1 MEDTMM
7 KKLAASLVMSSFAAS
22 AAEAQERP
30 TGRIAPPEVYAVAP
44 ALGDYTDDLL
54 FGDVWQ
60 RDELAPRDRSIVTVS
75 ALIASGRIAQVGG
88 HVGRALDNGVTPGE
102 IGEIITQLAFYSGW
116 PNAISA
122 VYETKEVFDARGIGE
137 LAADP
142 GEPLELDPTSEAA
155 REAAVN
161 NTVGPVAPALA
172 EYTNRVLFGD
182 LWRRPELS
190 ARDRSLV
197 TMAGLI
203 ATGQAEQLPFHVDRG
218 MDNGLTQTEVAEVPT
233 HLGFYAG
240 WPKAMSAVPVLQQVF
255 ESREASA
262 SEEEPAAA
270 LTVQR
275 YDPEA
280 AVAGSPENFTGP
292 VRIESFFQAERPAR
306 AGGAAVHFEPGART
320 AWHTHP
326 LGQTLI
332 VTSGCG
338 WVQSEGGTVEEVR
351 PGDVVLIPPHVRH
364 WHGATASAPMS
375 HLAVAESLDGSAVT
389 WMEQVSDAE
398 YARGPEAG
406 DQCRD

>member
-233 HLGFYAG
+233 ASMRAG
-240 WPKAMSAVPVLQQVF
+240 RRRCRPFPFCNRSLNRAKPPHRKKNQQPLLPCSDMILRPR
-255 ESREASA
+255 SRDRLRTS
-262 SEEEPAAA
+262 PAPSGSSPSFKPNG
-270 LTVQR
+270 QR
-275 YDPEA
+275 AP
-280 AVAGSPENFTGP
+280 
-292 VRIESFFQAERPAR
+292 AERRSISSRVPGPPGIRIRSAR
-306 AGGAAVHFEPGART
+306 R
-320 AWHTHP
+320 
-326 LGQTLI
+326 
-332 VTSGCG
+332 
-338 WVQSEGGTVEEVR
+338 
-351 PGDVVLIPPHVRH
+351 
-364 WHGATASAPMS
+364 
-375 HLAVAESLDGSAVT
+375 
-389 WMEQVSDAE
+389 
-398 YARGPEAG
+398 
-406 DQCRD
+406 